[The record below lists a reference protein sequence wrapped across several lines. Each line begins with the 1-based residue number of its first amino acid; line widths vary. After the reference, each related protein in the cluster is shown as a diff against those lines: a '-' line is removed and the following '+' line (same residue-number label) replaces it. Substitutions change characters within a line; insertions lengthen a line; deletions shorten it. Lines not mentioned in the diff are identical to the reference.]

1 MASFSGVR
9 AQDHNLR
16 EWSLARVHLETLAV
30 WLVIAVAFELVIL
43 RTLTRVAIHVPGLGA
58 IAGPYEMLADAGR
71 FAYYVATV
79 LAVVVAAA
87 LAVAAWQV
95 GTAGGRAMAAG
106 IASLIL
112 AAALLRAGPGLGE
125 AAALNTLLLAALV
138 LVGIGAAGM
147 VGARMAIAVVLAT
160 LTVALSGI
168 FSVGQMWA
176 SEGTGHGLSAGFLDL
191 AEWAAI
197 AFAVSLPWT
206 AGSVSSSSRRP
217 AISGAVAA
225 TFVMVVLLGNPHT
238 TRFLL
243 LWTHGLTG
251 SLPAIAYAVAAGC
264 LVAVAVSLHQRGM
277 ALAACGL
284 LLLVGGGVAMQNT
297 YQSMLIGTGL
307 ACLALATSQRQARTR

>member
-106 IASLIL
+106 MAAVATGALGLRPPIRRVVAAALTLL
-112 AAALLRAGPGLGE
+112 AAAPL
-125 AAALNTLLLAALV
+125 
-138 LVGIGAAGM
+138 LVGI
-147 VGARMAIAVVLAT
+147 
-160 LTVALSGI
+160 AL
-168 FSVGQMWA
+168 MK
-176 SEGTGHGLSAGFLDL
+176 L
-191 AEWAAI
+191 
-197 AFAVSLPWT
+197 LPYW
-206 AGSVSSSSRRP
+206 RR
-217 AISGAVAA
+217 
-225 TFVMVVLLGNPHT
+225 
-238 TRFLL
+238 
-243 LWTHGLTG
+243 
-251 SLPAIAYAVAAGC
+251 
-264 LVAVAVSLHQRGM
+264 
-277 ALAACGL
+277 
-284 LLLVGGGVAMQNT
+284 
-297 YQSMLIGTGL
+297 
-307 ACLALATSQRQARTR
+307 